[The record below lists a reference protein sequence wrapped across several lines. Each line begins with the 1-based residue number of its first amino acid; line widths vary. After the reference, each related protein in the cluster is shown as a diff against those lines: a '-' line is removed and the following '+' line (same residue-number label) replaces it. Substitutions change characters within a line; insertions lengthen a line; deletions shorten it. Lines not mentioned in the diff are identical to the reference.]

1 MNIFKSLTI
10 LLFLTL
16 PFGAQAQE
24 DECHID
30 AEIWFSTG
38 YSEQDQYLC
47 TFNWAVADIQYLPA
61 GEFNASGT
69 CMVLVDLID
78 KGDPRLETLVM
89 REDGNAQIWYA
100 GQWSGMVDFEPM
112 VLGGG
117 CALPPT
123 S

>member
-16 PFGAQAQE
+16 PSGAQAQE

-30 AEIWFSTG
+30 TEIWFSTG

-47 TFNWAVADIQYLPA
+47 SFEWAVDNIQHLPA
-61 GEFNASGT
+61 NEFNASDT
-69 CMVLVDLID
+69 CMVLVNLI
-78 KGDPRLETLVM
+78 GENDPRLDTLVI
-89 REDGNAQIWYA
+89 RKDNNAQIWYA
-100 GQWSGMVDFEPM
+100 GQWFGMMDFEPM